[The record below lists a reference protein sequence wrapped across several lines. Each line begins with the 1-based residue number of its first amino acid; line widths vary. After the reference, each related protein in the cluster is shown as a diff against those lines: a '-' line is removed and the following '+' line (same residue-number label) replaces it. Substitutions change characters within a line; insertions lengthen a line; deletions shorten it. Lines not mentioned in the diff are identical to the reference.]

1 MVRHAPEDVGL
12 RAAHLAEAGRLLWP
26 APARFVVQ
34 PSASR
39 ARSSQSSESSH
50 SPVSPV
56 SEFVLV
62 PNAAQPRLLVPD
74 RPRAVAAAAVRRYT
88 SPASMTA
95 RARLRVLSM
104 LMATGCGQRLLR
116 DRARVY
122 ADSTADAPLDT
133 IETYLRD
140 VLGTDVQVSMHIG
153 PARANRKPIL
163 QVLGPGGD
171 TVAFVKV
178 GINDLTRRLVRA
190 EAASLTFL
198 AGATLTT
205 VEVPPLLHHGRW
217 QGNEVLVLGVL
228 PTWRRT
234 PARESLL
241 RRAVLELAQVRGLTS
256 QSQPLARTQYWQR
269 LGRDVSVLADQEAR
283 RSLGQVLR
291 DLAPAAEETSV
302 PLGSWH
308 GDWTPWNMAAH
319 GERLMVWDWE
329 RFTSGVPV
337 GYDAV
342 HYDLQHAVTRGGAAP
357 EAAVHD
363 TWARSAVLLE
373 PFGIGPAQAPL
384 VVASYLVEIAVR
396 YLQDGQAGAGAR
408 LGHLGQ
414 WLLPALVHH
423 AHTMCTTSP

>member
-1 MVRHAPEDVGL
+1 MVRHAPDDVGL

-34 PSASR
+34 PSAPR
-39 ARSSQSSESSH
+39 VTT
-50 SPVSPV
+50 PGSPV

-88 SPASMTA
+88 SPPSRTA
-95 RARLRVLSM
+95 RARLQVLSM
-104 LMATGCGQRLLR
+104 LMATGFGQRLLR

-122 ADSTADAPLDT
+122 ADSTTDAPLDT

-140 VLGTDVQVSMHIG
+140 VLGTDVHVSMHIG

-163 QVLGPGGD
+163 QVLGPGGE

-178 GINDLTRRLVRA
+178 GISDLTRRLVRA
-190 EAASLTFL
+190 EAASVAFL
-198 AGATLTT
+198 AGARLTT

-217 QGNEVLVLGVL
+217 QDNEVLVLGVL

-234 PARESLL
+234 PTRDSLL

-269 LGRDVSVLADQEAR
+269 LGRDVSVLADEEAR
-283 RSLGQVLR
+283 RSLGQVLG
-291 DLAPAAEETSV
+291 DLAPAAEETTV

-342 HYDLQHAVTRGGAAP
+342 HYDLQHAVTRGGADP

-373 PFGIGPAQAPL
+373 PFGLGPEQAPL

-396 YLQDGQAGAGAR
+396 YLQDEQAGAGAR

-423 AHTMCTTSP
+423 ARTMCTTSP

>member
-1 MVRHAPEDVGL
+1 MVRHAREDVGL

-26 APARFVVQ
+26 APARFVVR
-34 PSASR
+34 PSARR
-39 ARSSQSSESSH
+39 ARAPV

-62 PNAAQPRLLVPD
+62 PNAAQPRLLVPV

-88 SPASMTA
+88 SASSRPA
-95 RARLRVLSM
+95 RVGLQMLS
-104 LMATGCGQRLLR
+104 LLLATGLGQRLLR
-116 DRARVY
+116 DRACVY
-122 ADSTADAPLDT
+122 AAPTAEAPLDT

-140 VLGTDVQVSMHIG
+140 VLGADVHVGMHIG

-190 EAASLTFL
+190 EAESLAFL
-198 AGATLTT
+198 AGARLTT

-217 QGNEVLVLGVL
+217 QGNEVLVQGVL

-234 PARESLL
+234 PAREALL
-241 RRAVLELAQVRGLTS
+241 GRAMLELANVRGLS
-256 QSQPLARTQYWQR
+256 AQSQPLARTAYWQR
-269 LGRDVSVLADQEAR
+269 LAHDVSALADGEAR
-283 RSLGQVLR
+283 RSLGEVLR
-291 DLAPAAEETSV
+291 DLSPSAEETAV

-373 PFGIGPAQAPL
+373 PFGVAPGQAPL

-414 WLLPALVHH
+414 WLLPALVQH

>member
-1 MVRHAPEDVGL
+1 MVRHVREDVGL

-34 PSASR
+34 PSAPR
-39 ARSSQSSESSH
+39 TM
-50 SPVSPV
+50 SPGSPGSPGSPV

-62 PNAAQPRLLVPD
+62 PNAAQPRLLVPG

-88 SPASMTA
+88 STSSRTA
-95 RARLRVLSM
+95 RARLQVLSM
-104 LMATGCGQRLLR
+104 LLATGFGQRLLR
-116 DRARVY
+116 DRACVY
-122 ADSTADAPLDT
+122 ADSTTDAPLDT

-140 VLGTDVQVSMHIG
+140 VLGADVQVSMHIG

-163 QVLGPGGD
+163 QVLDPGGE

-190 EAASLTFL
+190 EAASLVFL
-198 AGATLTT
+198 AGARLRTL
-205 VEVPPLLHHGRW
+205 EVPPLLHHGRW
-217 QGNEVLVLGVL
+217 QDNEVLVLGVL

-234 PARESLL
+234 PAREPVL
-241 RRAVLELAQVRGLTS
+241 RRAMLELAQVNGLTS
-256 QSQPLARTQYWQR
+256 MSQPLARSQYWQR
-269 LGRDVSVLADQEAR
+269 LGRDVAALADDEAR
-283 RSLGQVLR
+283 RSLGRVLH
-291 DLAPAAEETSV
+291 DLAPVAAATAV

-308 GDWTPWNMAAH
+308 GDWTPWNMAAR
-319 GERLMVWDWE
+319 GQRLMVWDWE

-363 TWARSAVLLE
+363 TWSRSARLLE
-373 PFGIGPAQAPL
+373 PFGIGPEQAPL

>member
-1 MVRHAPEDVGL
+1 MVRHAPEDAGL

-34 PSASR
+34 SSASR
-39 ARSSQSSESSH
+39 VVSPESSP
-50 SPVSPV
+50 SPASAVR
-56 SEFVLV
+56 EFVLV

-74 RPRAVAAAAVRRYT
+74 RPRAVAASAVRRHT
-88 SPASMTA
+88 SPASRSG
-95 RARLRVLSM
+95 RARLRVLSV
-104 LMATGCGQRLLR
+104 LMATGCGQLLLR

-122 ADSTADAPLDT
+122 AEPTTEAPLDT
-133 IETYLRD
+133 IETYLRE
-140 VLGTDVQVSMHIG
+140 VLGTDVHVSMHIG

-163 QVLGPGGD
+163 QVLGAGGRAM
-171 TVAFVKV
+171 AFVKV

-190 EAASLTFL
+190 EAASLELL
-198 AGATLTT
+198 AGSGLTT

-228 PTWRRT
+228 PTRRRT
-234 PARESLL
+234 PARRPLL
-241 RRAVLELAQVRGLTS
+241 RRAMLEVAQVRGLTS
-256 QSQPLARTQYWQR
+256 QSQPLARTKYWQR
-269 LGRDVSVLADQEAR
+269 LVHDASALTDDAAR
-283 RSLGQVLR
+283 RCLGEVLR
-291 DLAPAAEETSV
+291 DLAPVAAETTV

-319 GERLMVWDWE
+319 GGRLMVWDWE

-357 EAAVHD
+357 EAAVHE
-363 TWARSAVLLE
+363 TWARSALLLE
-373 PFGIGPAQAPL
+373 PFGIRPAQAQL

-414 WLLPALVHH
+414 WLLPALMHH

>member
-1 MVRHAPEDVGL
+1 MVRHAREDVGL

-26 APARFVVQ
+26 APARFVVR
-34 PSASR
+34 PSARR
-39 ARSSQSSESSH
+39 AVTPD
-50 SPVSPV
+50 SPGSPV

-62 PNAAQPRLLVPD
+62 PNAAQPRLLVPG

-88 SPASMTA
+88 SASSRTA
-95 RARLRVLSM
+95 RARLQMLSM
-104 LMATGCGQRLLR
+104 LMAMGCGQRLLR
-116 DRARVY
+116 DRACVY
-122 ADSTADAPLDT
+122 ADPTTEAPLDT
-133 IETYLRD
+133 IETHLRD
-140 VLGTDVQVSMHIG
+140 VLGTDVHVSMHIG

-163 QVLGPGGD
+163 QVLGPDGA

-205 VEVPPLLHHGRW
+205 VDVPPVLHHGRW

-241 RRAVLELAQVRGLTS
+241 LRAMLELAQVRGLTA

-291 DLAPAAEETSV
+291 DLAPVAEETSV

-357 EAAVHD
+357 EAAVHG
-363 TWARSAVLLE
+363 TWSRSAVLLE

-384 VVASYLVEIAVR
+384 VVASYLTEIAVR

-414 WLLPALVHH
+414 WLLPALMHH
-423 AHTMCTTSP
+423 AQTMCPARP

>member
-1 MVRHAPEDVGL
+1 M
-12 RAAHLAEAGRLLWP
+12 P
-26 APARFVVQ
+26 A
-34 PSASR
+34 
-39 ARSSQSSESSH
+39 
-50 SPVSPV
+50 SPV

-62 PNAAQPRLLVPD
+62 PNAAQPRLLVPG

-88 SPASMTA
+88 SPSTRTA
-95 RARLRVLSM
+95 RARLRVLSV

-116 DRARVY
+116 DRACVY
-122 ADSTADAPLDT
+122 ADSSTEAPLDT
-133 IETYLRD
+133 IETYLRE
-140 VLGTDVQVSMHIG
+140 VLDTDVHISMHIG

-163 QVLGPGGD
+163 QVLGPGGE

-178 GINDLTRRLVRA
+178 GINELTRRLVRD
-190 EAASLTFL
+190 EAASLAFL
-198 AGATLTT
+198 AGAGLEIL
-205 VEVPPLLHHGRW
+205 EVPSLLHHGQWR
-217 QGNEVLVLGVL
+217 GNEVLVQGVL

-234 PARESLL
+234 ATRDSVL
-241 RRAVLELAQVRGLTS
+241 RHAMLELADVHGLS
-256 QSQPLARTQYWQR
+256 APSRPLARTEYFQR
-269 LGRDVSVLADQEAR
+269 LVRDVSALADHDAGQT
-283 RSLGQVLR
+283 LGRVLR
-291 DLAPAAEETSV
+291 DLAPVAEETAV

-308 GDWTPWNMAAH
+308 GDWTPWNMAAR
-319 GERLMVWDWE
+319 GDRLMVWDWE

-342 HYDLQHAVTRGGAAP
+342 HYDLQRAVTRGGAAP

-373 PFGIGPAQAPL
+373 PFGVGPQKAPL
-384 VVASYLVEIAVR
+384 VVALYLVEIAVR

-423 AHTMCTTSP
+423 AHTMCTTGP